1 MIKENQRTLNYIN
14 IALDALLIF
23 LCMPITYLLRTR
35 LFPFDDSGITLPY
48 YLVLTLCLLP
58 IFLVTLAALNLYE
71 SLRTRRLY
79 WEIGRLFWACAINF
93 VVLQTIL
100 FLIKQFYFSR
110 LTFVLYFIL
119 VLFSLSGKRLVL
131 RLCLRRFRKLGYNQK
146 HVLLLGN
153 GPMAERYVRA
163 IASDPN
169 LGFLVDGYLAEADT
183 QKDLGYLGTL
193 EQLSYVLSRYQPDEV
208 VAALSTQEFSHIP
221 SIIECCEKEGVKL
234 SIIPF
239 YAQYIPSNP
248 QFDNIN
254 GVPVMNIRRI
264 PLDNLVYAA
273 VKRTIDIAGSLM
285 LILLTSPIMLFAAVG
300 VRLSSPGPIIFR
312 QERVGLHNKPFYMY
326 KFRSMRVN
334 AAQDTGWS
342 RDQDPR
348 KTRFGALIRKLSI
361 DELPQLFNVLKGDM
375 SLVGPRPE
383 IPHFVEQFKD
393 EIPLYMVKHQ
403 VRPGITGWAQING
416 LRGDTSIVDRIRC
429 DIYYIEN
436 WSIFLDLKILLMTPF
451 KGIVNQEKLK

>member
-14 IALDALLIF
+14 IILDILLIV
-23 LCMPITYLLRTR
+23 LSMPIAYGARFL
-35 LFPFDDSGITLPY
+35 LFPFEEHGYTLPY
-48 YLVLTLCLLP
+48 YLLLTLCLLP
-58 IFLVTLAALNLYE
+58 IFLVTLAAMNLYD

-79 WEIGRLFWACAINF
+79 WEVGRLFWACAINF

-100 FLIKQFYFSR
+100 FIIKQFYFSR
-110 LTFVLYFIL
+110 LTFVFYFIL
-119 VLFSLSGKRLVL
+119 VFFALSGKRLVL
-131 RLCLRRFRKLGYNQK
+131 RLCLHRFRKLGFNQK
-146 HVLLLGN
+146 HILLVGSSF
-153 GPMAERYVRA
+153 MAQRYVQA
-163 IASDPN
+163 VHEDPN
-169 LGFLVDGYLAEADT
+169 LGYLIDGYLAPKASFPE
-183 QKDLGYLGTL
+183 LGYLGTL
-193 EQLSYVLSRYQPDEV
+193 DDLDYVLSRYQPDEV
-208 VAALSTQEFSHIP
+208 VTALSPQEFERTPH
-221 SIIECCEKEGVKL
+221 IIECCEKEGIKL

-239 YAQYIPSNP
+239 YAEYMPSNP

-264 PLDNLVYAA
+264 PLDNIANA
-273 VKRTIDIAGSLM
+273 IAKRLMDIVGSLC
-285 LILLTSPIMLFAAVG
+285 LILLTSPILLIAALG

-312 QERVGLHNKPFYMY
+312 QERVGLHNKPFFMY

-342 RDQDPR
+342 RDRDPR
-348 KTRFGALIRKLSI
+348 KTKFGAIIRKFSV

-416 LRGDTSIVDRIRC
+416 LRGDTSIVERIRC
-429 DIYYIEN
+429 DIFYIEN
-436 WSIFLDLKILLMTPF
+436 WSIFFDLKILLMTPL

>member
-14 IALDALLIF
+14 IALDAFLIL
-23 LCMPITYLLRTR
+23 LCMPIAYGARFL
-35 LFPFDDSGITLPY
+35 LFPFDERGFTLPY
-48 YLVLTLCLLP
+48 YMLLTLCMLP
-58 IFLVTLAALNLYE
+58 IFLITLGAMNLYD
-71 SLRTRRLY
+71 SLRAKRLH
-79 WEIGRLFWACAINF
+79 WEVGRLFWACAINF

-110 LTFVLYFIL
+110 LTFVLYYIF
-119 VLFSLSGKRLVL
+119 VFFALSGKRLVL
-131 RLCLRRFRKLGYNQK
+131 RLCLRKFRKLGFNQK

-153 GPMAERYVRA
+153 GLMAQRYAKTVA
-163 IASDPN
+163 DDPN
-169 LGFLVDGYLAEADT
+169 LGFLIDGYLADQHT
-183 QKDLGYLGTL
+183 MQDLGYLGQL
-193 EQLSYVLSRYQPDEV
+193 DELSYVLSRYQPDEV
-208 VAALSTQEFSHIP
+208 VAALSAEEFSLTP
-221 SIIECCEKEGVKL
+221 AIIECCEKEGIKL

-239 YAQYIPSNP
+239 YAQYMPSNP
-248 QFDNIN
+248 QFDNID
-254 GVPVMNIRRI
+254 GIPVMNIRRI
-264 PLDNLVYAA
+264 PLDNLVYAV
-273 VKRTIDIAGSLM
+273 VKRAMDIVGSLL
-285 LILLTSPIMLFAAVG
+285 LIILTSPIMLFAAIG

-312 QERVGLHNKPFYMY
+312 QERVGLHNKPFSMY

-334 AAQDTGWS
+334 AQQDTGWS
-342 RDQDPR
+342 RNRDPR
-348 KTRFGALIRKLSI
+348 KTKFGALIRKLSI

-416 LRGDTSIVDRIRC
+416 LRGDTSIVERIRY

-436 WSIFLDLKILLMTPF
+436 WSIFFDLKILLMTPL
-451 KGIVNQEKLK
+451 KGIINQEKLK

>member
-14 IALDALLIF
+14 IALDALIIF
-23 LCMPITYLLRTR
+23 LCMPIAYGARIV
-35 LFPFDDSGITLPY
+35 LFPFDDQGITLPY
-48 YLVLTLCLLP
+48 YLTLTLCLLP
-58 IFLVTLAALNLYE
+58 IFLITLGALNLYD

-79 WEIGRLFWACAINF
+79 WEVGRLFWACAINF

-110 LTFVLYFIL
+110 LAFVIYFIL
-119 VLFSLSGKRLVL
+119 VFLALSGKRIML
-131 RLCLRRFRKLGYNQK
+131 RLCLRRFRKLGFNQK

-153 GPMAERYVRA
+153 GPMAKRYIQT
-163 IASDPN
+163 IAADPN
-169 LGFLVDGYLAEADT
+169 LGFLVEGYLADQHT
-183 QKDLGYLGTL
+183 IQDLGYLGTL
-193 EQLSYVLSRYQPDEV
+193 DDLPSILSDYQPDEV
-208 VAALSTQEFSHIP
+208 VSALSAEEFSRVP
-221 SIIECCEKEGVKL
+221 YVIECCEKEGIKL

-239 YAQYIPSNP
+239 YAQYMPSNP
-248 QFDNIN
+248 QFDSVN
-254 GVPVMNIRRI
+254 GIPIMNIRRI
-264 PLDNLVYAA
+264 PLDNLVYAM
-273 VKRTIDIAGSLM
+273 VKRTMDIVGSCL

-312 QERVGLHNKPFYMY
+312 QERVGLHNQTFSMY

-334 AAQDTGWS
+334 AQQDTGWS
-342 RDQDPR
+342 RDRDPR
-348 KTRFGALIRKLSI
+348 KTTFGALIRKLSI

-383 IPHFVEQFKD
+383 VPHFVEQFKD

-436 WSIFLDLKILLMTPF
+436 WSIFLDLKILLMTPI

>member
-14 IALDALLIF
+14 IALDAILIF
-23 LCMPITYLLRTR
+23 LSMPIAYGARFL
-35 LFPFDDSGITLPY
+35 LFPFDERGITLPY

-58 IFLVTLAALNLYE
+58 IFLVTLAAMNLYD
-71 SLRTRRLY
+71 SLRARRLY
-79 WEIGRLFWACAINF
+79 WEVGRLFWACAINF

-119 VLFSLSGKRLVL
+119 VFVVLSGKRLVL

-146 HVLLLGN
+146 HVLLVGS
-153 GPMAERYVRA
+153 GFMAQRYIQA
-163 IASDPN
+163 IHDDPN
-169 LGFLVDGYLAEADT
+169 LGYLIDGYIATPESFPE
-183 QKDLGYLGTL
+183 LGYLGNL
-193 EQLSYVLSRYQPDEV
+193 DDLAYVLSRYQPDEV
-208 VAALSTQEFSHIP
+208 VTALSAQEFERTPH
-221 SIIECCEKEGVKL
+221 IIECCEKEGIKL

-239 YAQYIPSNP
+239 YAEYMPSNP
-248 QFDNIN
+248 QFYSIN

-264 PLDNLVYAA
+264 PLDNIAHA
-273 VKRTIDIAGSLM
+273 MAKRLMDIVGSLC
-285 LILLTSPIMLFAAVG
+285 LIVLTSPILLFAALG

-334 AAQDTGWS
+334 ADQDTGWS
-342 RDQDPR
+342 RNRDPR
-348 KTRFGALIRKLSI
+348 KTKFGAIIRKLSI

-436 WSIFLDLKILLMTPF
+436 WSIFFDIKILLMTPF